1 MFVIVGTGAGGGLLA
16 RELAKNGKKVVILEK
31 GPYIDSKDAFNYYDK
46 YAPGVDLLSTT
57 CVGGSTAVSM
67 ANMVRALD
75 EELHEFGIDL
85 TNEYE
90 YVEQLVGVHELDDS
104 HIGRGTQLFLDAAR
118 DLGLDVVKMP
128 KAIREEECIQC
139 GKCAF
144 GCPVNAKWTAKD
156 FVDEAVEAGAEL
168 ICEAEVIDIILCNM
182 EACGVKYVKDHEE
195 HLIKT
200 DKIILCAGAI
210 QTPIIMKNMGLTGI
224 GREIFFDPFVT
235 VGGYLKDINFN
246 TEVQMAALVK
256 GKNFVLSPHFS
267 SFIKGNIDNPDVED
281 KDILSIMVKTPDE
294 CKGYVHTDGFVRKE
308 NTIEDI
314 RYLAEGVATAGFILE
329 KAGVDPTTIGSTVY
343 RGAHPGG
350 TVQIGKA
357 LDSNLESEIPNLYVC
372 DASVLPI
379 SPGKPPILTIL
390 ALAKRLADYLINK

>member
-85 TNEYE
+85 TKEYE

-182 EACGVKYVKDHEE
+182 EASGVKYVKDHEE

-267 SFIKGNIDNPDVED
+267 SFIKGNIDNPDVDD

-350 TVQIGKA
+350 TVKIGKA
-357 LDSNLESEIPNLYVC
+357 LDTNLETEIPNLYVC

-390 ALAKRLADYLINK
+390 ALAKRLADYLIK